1 MTGAPDRGL
10 EVTERRPSSRNASIA
25 ILERRDV
32 AVHLPEVDHV
42 DARANRGIVMD
53 GEVVLYTR
61 PPENSQELIDDELAV
76 INDGMKVRVNGRE
89 MGMYASYSYLGL
101 VGHPRI
107 NEAAKKAVD
116 KFGTGT
122 NGVRM
127 LAGTL
132 TLHKELEETIA
143 HFKHTEAAVTYSSGY
158 VTNLTVISGLMGRGD
173 YVFSDKLNHA
183 SIVDGCL
190 MSGAEFRR
198 FRHNDMEHLEG
209 LLKNAPADVTKMVV
223 ADAVFSMDGDIV
235 DLPKIVA
242 LCKQYSAW
250 LMIDE
255 AHSVGVLGKNG
266 TGIEEHFNMYGTID
280 IKMGTL
286 SKTIPSVGGYVASN
300 RDIITYLSHASRA
313 YIFSAALPPAQAAAA
328 NEAFKVILDEPW
340 RIERLNQNAKQ
351 FIGGLKGMGFDTM
364 LTETAIVPVLC
375 GEDDVAF
382 AMTREAQHHDV
393 FVLPV
398 ASPAVPQGLARLRAT
413 VTAAH
418 DPSEIE
424 RAMDVIGEAGKKL
437 GVIK

>member
-1 MTGAPDRGL
+1 MDLQKTDDAVTRRIRAITDRVAHVKENDL
-10 EVTERRPSSRNASIA
+10 YFYNQPVEE
-25 ILERRDV
+25 IL
-32 AVHLPEVDHV
+32 P
-42 DARANRGIVMD
+42 
-53 GEVVLYTR
+53 
-61 PPENSQELIDDELAV
+61 
-76 INDGMKVRVNGRE
+76 GMRVRVRGRE

-101 VGHPRI
+101 VNHPRI
-107 NEAAKKAVD
+107 NEAARKAVD

-122 NGVRM
+122 NGVRS

-132 TLHKELEETIA
+132 TLHTELEETIA
-143 HFKHTEAAVTYSSGY
+143 DFKHTEAAITYSSGY
-158 VTNLTVISGLMGRGD
+158 ATNLTVISTLMGRGD

-198 FRHNDMEHLEG
+198 FRHNDMAHLEG
-209 LLKNAPADVTKMVV
+209 LLRNAPPDVARLVIADS
-223 ADAVFSMDGDIV
+223 VFSMDGDII
-235 DLPKIVA
+235 DLPKMLE
-242 LCKQYSAW
+242 LCRQYNAW

-255 AHSVGVLGKNG
+255 AHSLGVLGEKG
-266 TGIEEHFNMYGTID
+266 TGIEEYFGLGDVID

-286 SKTIPSVGGYVASN
+286 SKTIPSVGGYVAAK
-300 RDIITYLSHASRA
+300 RDIITYLRHASRA

-340 RIERLNQNAKQ
+340 RIERLNQNTKQ
-351 FIGGLKGMGFDTM
+351 FIGGLKSMGFDTM

-375 GEDDVAF
+375 GDDDTAF
-382 AMTREAQHHDV
+382 AMTREAQHNDV

-398 ASPAVPQGLARLRAT
+398 VSPAVPEGLARLRAT

-418 DPSEIE
+418 NPSEIE

-437 GVIK
+437 GMIK

>member
-1 MTGAPDRGL
+1 MDLHNTDDSVTRRIKAMNDR
-10 EVTERRPSSRNASIA
+10 
-25 ILERRDV
+25 V
-32 AVHLPEVDHV
+32 AMLKAHD
-42 DARANRGIVMD
+42 
-53 GEVVLYTR
+53 LYFYNQ
-61 PPENSQELIDDELAV
+61 PVEELL
-76 INDGMKVRVNGRE
+76 NDSKVRVRGRE
-89 MGMYASYSYLGL
+89 MGMYASYGYLGL
-101 VGHPRI
+101 LNHPRI
-107 NEAAKKAVD
+107 NAAAKAAVD

-122 NGVRM
+122 NGVRT

-132 TLHKELEETIA
+132 TIHNELEETIA
-143 HFKHTEAAVTYSSGY
+143 NFKHTEAAITYSSGY
-158 VTNLTVISGLMGRGD
+158 ATNLTVVSTLMGRGD

-209 LLKNAPADVTKMVV
+209 LLKNAPGDVAKLVIADS
-223 ADAVFSMDGDIV
+223 VFSMDGDII
-235 DLPKIVA
+235 DLPTMVA
-242 LCKQYSAW
+242 LCKKYNAW

-255 AHSVGVLGKNG
+255 AHSIGVLGKTG
-266 TGIEEHFNMYGTID
+266 RGIEEYFDLYEGID
-280 IKMGTL
+280 IKMCTL
-286 SKTIPSVGGYVASN
+286 SKTIPSVGGYVAASKE
-300 RDIITYLSHASRA
+300 IITYLRHASRA

-340 RIERLNQNAKQ
+340 RIERLNQNTKQ
-351 FIGGLKGMGFDTM
+351 FIGGLKSLGFDTM

-375 GEDDVAF
+375 GTDEAAF
-382 AMTREAQHHDV
+382 AMTREAQHNDV

-398 ASPAVPQGLARLRAT
+398 VSPAVPEGLARLRAT

-437 GVIK
+437 GIIK

>member
-1 MTGAPDRGL
+1 MTDRISGL
-10 EVTERRPSSRNASIA
+10 KVHDLYFYNLPVEEV
-25 ILERRDV
+25 L
-32 AVHLPEVDHV
+32 DH
-42 DARANRGIVMD
+42 A
-53 GEVVLYTR
+53 
-61 PPENSQELIDDELAV
+61 
-76 INDGMKVRVNGRE
+76 KVRVNGRE

-107 NEAAKKAVD
+107 NEAARRAVD

-122 NGVRM
+122 HGVRT

-132 TLHKELEETIA
+132 TIHDELEETIA
-143 HFKHTEAAVTYSSGY
+143 HFKHAEAAITYTSGY
-158 VTNLTVISGLMGRGD
+158 ATNLTVVSTLMGRGD

-198 FRHNDMEHLEG
+198 FRHNDMAHLEG
-209 LLKNAPADVTKMVV
+209 LLKNAPADVTKLVI
-223 ADAVFSMDGDIV
+223 ADSVFSMDGDII
-235 DLPKIVA
+235 DLPRMLQ
-242 LCKQYSAW
+242 LCRKYSAW

-255 AHSVGVLGKNG
+255 AHSVGVLGKTG
-266 TGIEEHFNMYGTID
+266 RGIEEHFGLGDVID

-286 SKTIPSVGGYVASN
+286 SKTIPSVGGYVAA
-300 RDIITYLSHASRA
+300 RKDIVTYLRHASRA

-328 NEAFKVILDEPW
+328 SEAFKVILDEPW
-340 RIERLNQNAKQ
+340 RIERLNQNTRQ

-375 GEDDVAF
+375 GDDETAF
-382 AMTREAQHHDV
+382 AMTREAQHNDV

-398 ASPAVPQGLARLRAT
+398 VSPAVPEGLARLRAT

-418 DPSEIE
+418 EPSEIE

>member
-1 MTGAPDRGL
+1 MDFHSTDDSVTRRIHAIVDRVSMAKDRDL
-10 EVTERRPSSRNASIA
+10 YFYNQPVEE
-25 ILERRDV
+25 IL
-32 AVHLPEVDHV
+32 P
-42 DARANRGIVMD
+42 
-53 GEVVLYTR
+53 
-61 PPENSQELIDDELAV
+61 
-76 INDGMKVRVNGRE
+76 GMKVRVHGRE

-101 VGHPRI
+101 VNHPRI
-107 NEAAKKAVD
+107 NEAARKALD

-122 NGVRM
+122 HGVRS

-132 TLHKELEETIA
+132 TIHTELEETIA
-143 HFKHTEAAVTYSSGY
+143 NFKHAEDAITYSSGY
-158 VTNLTVISGLMGRGD
+158 ATNLTVVSTLMGRGD

-209 LLKNAPADVTKMVV
+209 LLRNAPADVAKLVI
-223 ADAVFSMDGDIV
+223 ADSVFSMDGDII
-235 DLPKIVA
+235 DLPKMLA
-242 LCKQYSAW
+242 LTKKYKAW
-250 LMIDE
+250 LMVDE
-255 AHSVGVLGKNG
+255 AHSIGVLGATG
-266 TGIEEHFNMYGTID
+266 RGIEEHFGLGDVID

-286 SKTIPSVGGYVASN
+286 SKTIPSVGGYIAAKEE
-300 RDIITYLSHASRA
+300 IITYLRHASRA

-328 NEAFKVILDEPW
+328 SEAFKVILDEPE
-340 RIERLNQNAKQ
+340 RIEKLNLNTKQ
-351 FIGGLKGMGFDTM
+351 FIGGLKSMGFDTL

-375 GEDDVAF
+375 GDDETAF
-382 AMTREAQHHDV
+382 MMTREAQHNDV

-398 ASPAVPQGLARLRAT
+398 VSPAVPEGLARLRAT

-437 GVIK
+437 GIIK

>member
-1 MTGAPDRGL
+1 MDFHNTDDAVTRRIRAMSDRL
-10 EVTERRPSSRNASIA
+10 TYLRTNDLYFYNQPVEQI
-25 ILERRDV
+25 
-32 AVHLPEVDHV
+32 
-42 DARANRGIVMD
+42 MD
-53 GEVVLYTR
+53 GAR
-61 PPENSQELIDDELAV
+61 
-76 INDGMKVRVNGRE
+76 VRVRGRV

-107 NEAAKKAVD
+107 NEAAQQAVA

-122 NGVRM
+122 NGVRT

-132 TLHKELEETIA
+132 TLHDELEETIA
-143 HFKHTEAAVTYSSGY
+143 DFKRAEAAITYSSGY
-158 VTNLTVISGLMGRGD
+158 ATNLSVISTMMGRGD
-173 YVFSDKLNHA
+173 YVFSDKINHA

-209 LLKNAPADVTKMVV
+209 LLKNAPAEVSKLVI
-223 ADAVFSMDGDIV
+223 ADSVFSMDGDII
-235 DLPKIVA
+235 DLPKTVE
-242 LCKQYSAW
+242 LCKRYNAW

-255 AHSVGVLGKNG
+255 AHSLGVLGEKG
-266 TGIEEHFNMYGTID
+266 TGIEEHFNLYGAID

-286 SKTIPSVGGYVASN
+286 SKTIPSVGGYVAAKKEIV
-300 RDIITYLSHASRA
+300 DYLRHASRA

-340 RIERLNQNAKQ
+340 RIVRLNENTKQ
-351 FIGGLKGMGFDTM
+351 FIGGLKSLGFDTL

-375 GEDDVAF
+375 GQDDTAF
-382 AMTREAQHHDV
+382 AMTREAQHNDV

-398 ASPAVPQGLARLRAT
+398 VSPAVQEGLARLRAT

-418 DPSEIE
+418 EPSEIE

-437 GVIK
+437 GLVK